1 MLGAVF
7 GITTCTQ
14 LLGTLAATFIWMSH
28 LVIVLILL
36 RRGLIRSQEVLLVLL
51 PRFSIQLLV
60 MRSVLL
66 LYCYSAILRRSQG
79 LHKGVWLL
87 LEVLSAI
94 LTLSRMFSH

>member
-7 GITTCTQ
+7 GITTCAQ
-14 LLGTLAATFIWMSH
+14 LLGTLTATFIWRSQR
-28 LVIVLILL
+28 VTVLILL
-36 RRGLIRSQEVLLVLL
+36 RRGPIRGQEV
-51 PRFSIQLLV
+51 FSIQLLV

-66 LYCYSAILRRSQG
+66 LYCYSAILDRSLG